1 MLPDK
6 VQYANSIDRQCNEAF
21 ETPSTISQTQSVPA
35 ASVSKILHHSTS
47 PSSSSQG
54 SSGGVSHIKVYHTSD
69 WQQNET
75 EQLELAQQNS
85 VEPLWYKQQIVN
97 PFLRTDQS
105 EPTPPDIDR
114 KTTNAVDGTMLTQPH
129 SQTCVAGRQ
138 FSEHSVSPSMIE
150 YVKKFMD
157 EFSWAGIASLY
168 EFLISYRE
176 QHDPVNKQSGDYAA
190 NQQNT
195 LPNMPILTADTARP
209 SPGFCPI
216 PSKSNPGAPEVP
228 THLATYQSS
237 SQSSISDDSSIST
250 EIDSR
255 ERHRKSLVGLHTP
268 PSTAALGTPATNNP
282 LHKLDL
288 DSSSPYSLA
297 TCQKYFSEIETSLA
311 VLDDTQTSLDI
322 LSQLRALREDAS
334 QIRLNYLSTQLD
346 HLRGRLNNLRMFE
359 KIVSQK
365 KGASEEEPRGASR
378 LTINDLL
385 QAAENEQPPDSPDA
399 TTLDRTFTDID
410 QDELYIPS
418 INTSA
423 PPEQSRQGYAKEGP
437 LPPSKNSVF
446 TDLLQAAQIGHLTAR
461 SAPPS
466 TSKAHPQSP
475 FKSGSRF
482 ATSAAE
488 LGKQQ
493 KAAEDASVLSEH
505 QPEPGVS
512 ELPSPFTI
520 SPKEVAL
527 EYKEASEHTPMYLYG
542 QDRQEPQPPSA
553 NLS

>member
-1 MLPDK
+1 M
-6 VQYANSIDRQCNEAF
+6 
-21 ETPSTISQTQSVPA
+21 
-35 ASVSKILHHSTS
+35 
-47 PSSSSQG
+47 
-54 SSGGVSHIKVYHTSD
+54 YHTSD

-85 VEPLWYKQQIVN
+85 VEPLWYQQQIVN
-97 PFLRTDQS
+97 PFLRIDQS

-114 KTTNAVDGTMLTQPH
+114 KITNAVDGTMLPQPH
-129 SQTCVAGRQ
+129 SQTRVAGRK
-138 FSEHSVSPSMIE
+138 FSEHSVSLSMIE
-150 YVKKFMD
+150 YVKEFMD
-157 EFSWAGIASLY
+157 HFSYAGIASLHN
-168 EFLISYRE
+168 FLISYRE
-176 QHDPVNKQSGDYAA
+176 QHDRVNKQSGNSAD
-190 NQQNT
+190 NQHNT

-209 SPGFCPI
+209 SPGSCPI
-216 PSKSNPGAPEVP
+216 TSRSNSGAPEVP
-228 THLATYQSS
+228 TRLATYQSS

-268 PSTAALGTPATNNP
+268 PSTAALGTPATKNP

-288 DSSSPYSLA
+288 DSPSPSSLA
-297 TCQKYFSEIETSLA
+297 TSQKYFSEIETSLVNGTAPPQA
-311 VLDDTQTSLDI
+311 VFDDTQTSLDI
-322 LSQLRALREDAS
+322 ASQRRALPGDAS
-334 QIRLNYLSTQLD
+334 QIRLNYLSTQPD
-346 HLRGRLNNLRMFE
+346 HLRGSLDN
-359 KIVSQK
+359 V
-365 KGASEEEPRGASR
+365 SEEEPRGASK

-399 TTLDRTFTDID
+399 TTLDRTFADID
-410 QDELYIPS
+410 QDELYVPS
-418 INTSA
+418 TNTSA
-423 PPEQSRQGYAKEGP
+423 SPEQSRQGQEGP

-475 FKSGSRF
+475 FKSGSPF

-488 LGKQQ
+488 LRKQQ

-527 EYKEASEHTPMYLYG
+527 EYKEASEHTPMYLFG
-542 QDRQEPQPPSA
+542 RDRQEHQPPSA
-553 NLS
+553 NMP